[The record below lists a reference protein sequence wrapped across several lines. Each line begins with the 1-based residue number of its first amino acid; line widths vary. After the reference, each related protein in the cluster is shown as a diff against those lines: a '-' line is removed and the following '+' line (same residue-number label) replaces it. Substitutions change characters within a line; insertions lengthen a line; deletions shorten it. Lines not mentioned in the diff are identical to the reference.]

1 MFINDKFYRHR
12 SAYEVAMDALI
23 SFGEGNQ
30 SAKLNCL
37 IEDFEEHE
45 VFDKA
50 KVEGQQAVIKQNDL
64 WLKIKRLVEFKP
76 CRSIEKKI

>member
-1 MFINDKFYRHR
+1 MAVFINNKFYRHR

-45 VFDKA
+45 AFDKA
-50 KVEGQQAVIKQNDL
+50 KVEGQ
-64 WLKIKRLVEFKP
+64 
-76 CRSIEKKI
+76 